1 MQARGMDPS
10 AAFDEAIRFE
20 QVLATGSPQDKRNLL
35 IHLAQRYNIT
45 ATDGVA
51 PPQNAPQPGQP
62 SAPQA
67 PPQVDPRM
75 YIQQAVHQA
84 VAPIQQ
90 HLTAQQYQTISQS
103 LEQIGSEKDANG
115 NPVRPYWNDVQQDM
129 ANLANSALT
138 AGVPREALDPR
149 ELYEKAVWSNSTT
162 RAALMAQR
170 DRALKSNTARQSSLA
185 NGSGAPT
192 TSVEPSTGSVEDDLR
207 KMYDR
212 LS

>member
-1 MQARGMDPS
+1 
-10 AAFDEAIRFE
+10 
-20 QVLATGSPQDKRNLL
+20 
-35 IHLAQRYNIT
+35 
-45 ATDGVA
+45 
-51 PPQNAPQPGQP
+51 
-62 SAPQA
+62 
-67 PPQVDPRM
+67 M

-103 LEQIGSEKDANG
+103 LEQIGSEKDADG

-162 RAALMAQR
+162 RAALLAQR
-170 DRALKSNTARQSSLA
+170 NRVSKSGTARQSSLA